1 MSGPYPDR
9 RELLAASAAM
19 FGAIAVS
26 GQGQPA
32 KCKKYPFKKSINL
45 WAFPYPERMTLE
57 QCLQAREGRRAST
70 ASS

>member
-19 FGAIAVS
+19 FGASAVS

-32 KCKKYPFKKSINL
+32 KCKKYAFKKSINL
-45 WAFPYPERMTLE
+45 WAFPYPEQMTLSSA
-57 QCLQAREGRRAST
+57 CSSRRMRAST

>member
-19 FGAIAVS
+19 LGASAVT
-26 GQGQPA
+26 GQPQPPRG
-32 KCKKYPFKKSINL
+32 KKYPFKKSINL
-45 WAFPYPERMTLE
+45 WAFPYPEKMI
-57 QCLQAREGRRAST
+57 ARAVPASSPRTPAST